1 MGMNTPTS
9 ETIVEKAPD
18 ESAEMMLNGTAMK
31 KSKMPSQTWAPTRAQ
46 NPANDSGIRAAS

>member
-46 NPANDSGIRAAS
+46 NPSQ